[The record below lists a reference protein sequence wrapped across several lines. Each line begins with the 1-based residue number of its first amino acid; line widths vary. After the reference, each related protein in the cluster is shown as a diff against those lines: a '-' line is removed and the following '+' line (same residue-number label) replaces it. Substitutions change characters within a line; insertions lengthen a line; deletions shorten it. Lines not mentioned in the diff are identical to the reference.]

1 MPSTKKM
8 PFLAPH
14 SIYISCCTNFQYN
27 FVTCSRTLCVYVH
40 EIFLNEINNIF
51 DFSASFHCHLIL
63 CPAQM
68 FSTDGCGETSINQ
81 YLERG
86 EKKGALQR
94 NDCFV
99 RLQSRENL
107 YYQVTTYLSAKVTA
121 AAGKPLIRWKLTRLY
136 ISSFDHHW
144 KWSSSFFRCYISAA
158 SPLVFP
164 NREMAML
171 YFGGCLGIFC
181 SFVSR
186 LFVLCCCLVI
196 FISAARY
203 SEANDT
209 CVLTD
214 S

>member
-1 MPSTKKM
+1 MSCSNVLDWRLRWNVNKPVFGAGRKKM
-8 PFLAPH
+8 ELCKEMIALFGCRAGKTYIIRWRLIFPQKWQQLQGNH
-14 SIYISCCTNFQYN
+14 LISGGNWQGYISA
-27 FVTCSRTLCVYVH
+27 V
-40 EIFLNEINNIF
+40 
-51 DFSASFHCHLIL
+51 LI
-63 CPAQM
+63 
-68 FSTDGCGETSINQ
+68 TI
-81 YLERG
+81 
-86 EKKGALQR
+86 
-94 NDCFV
+94 
-99 RLQSRENL
+99 EN
-107 YYQVTTYLSAKVTA
+107 
-121 AAGKPLIRWKLTRLY
+121 
-136 ISSFDHHW
+136 DHHA
-144 KWSSSFFRCYISAA
+144 KHKFFFRCYIWAA